1 MVRAASC
8 FSVWTTTSGIA
19 GTLDALRRGVGFDN
33 GIRRGRRPGC
43 LNKQGGRV
51 RSLFGLLLLPFNET
65 TAEVL
70 AVIEIEAEEMP
81 GAAKIKI
88 LVVILLIGI
97 ASPFL
102 G

>member
-1 MVRAASC
+1 M
-8 FSVWTTTSGIA
+8 
-19 GTLDALRRGVGFDN
+19 
-33 GIRRGRRPGC
+33 

-70 AVIEIEAEEMP
+70 AEIGIEAEKMP
-81 GAAKIKI
+81 GAAKIKVM
-88 LVVILLIGI
+88 VVILLIGI